1 MLITDE
7 QAKDRVLKALADEYS
22 RKMLNASIQH
32 ARSVVELSREQNIPM
47 SSAYRRVHEMIE
59 AGLIT
64 VERSVVTDDGKRYDL
79 YRSTVKDVSIR
90 FGPGRVEIELT
101 PNEDVISKFMRM
113 WSYMRGTS

>member
-1 MLITDE
+1 MHITDE

-22 RKMLNASIQH
+22 RKMLNASIQK

-79 YRSTVKDVSIR
+79 YRSTVKDVSMR
-90 FGPGRVEIELT
+90 FGPGAVEIELT

-113 WSYMRGTS
+113 WSSMRGTS